1 MALGVLSGFNPT
13 LLTTTAKT
21 LIGTAGPCYVTARLV
36 NATTACTLI
45 IYDTNNTTAAASR
58 VAILKTFGR
67 GADELGA
74 PIRCQTGVTVKMS
87 VNTGTAFIYVR

>member
-1 MALGVLSGFNPT
+1 MAIGVASGFNPT
-13 LLTTTAKT
+13 LLITTAKT
-21 LIGTAGPCYVTARLV
+21 SITVGGTYVTARLV
-36 NATTACTLI
+36 NASTACTLI

-87 VNTGTAFIYVR
+87 ANTGTAFIYTR